1 MPGEAMRVIAD
12 LEPSAQPG
20 KVHCS
25 AEFINIV
32 SACARC
38 KAVVLSRWDIQQVAQ
53 PFPGQH
59 LESYMLT
66 HKMPGPQVFRRHQG
80 NQELVSAAQ
89 LSSLDAFSSA
99 FTDSDRRELEPPS
112 VRVDSVWLCL

>member
-32 SACARC
+32 STCARC
-38 KAVVLSRWDIQQVAQ
+38 KAGVLSRWDIQQVAQ
-53 PFPGQH
+53 PLPGQH

-66 HKMPGPQVFRRHQG
+66 QKMPGPEVFRRRQG
-80 NQELVSAAQ
+80 NRELVSAAE
-89 LSSLDAFSSA
+89 LSSLHAFSSSFTA
-99 FTDSDRRELEPPS
+99 FDGIELEPPS
-112 VRVDSVWLCL
+112 V